1 MGDEAS
7 PVCSYHGARHVFGG
21 GAIVEVIHYLSALGP
36 FQYIGV
42 AGFFVYI
49 AAFASV
55 QFGWLDG
62 NSAAYALCNV
72 VAATLVAISLFE
84 EFNLSS
90 ALIQGSWIVIGLVG
104 LARHVFRRAPKTP
117 NPFSVQTSRETI

>member
-1 MGDEAS
+1 MADIIQYFLT
-7 PVCSYHGARHVFGG
+7 V
-21 GAIVEVIHYLSALGP
+21 GP
-36 FQYIGV
+36 LQAVGV

-62 NSAAYALCNV
+62 NSASYAAGNV
-72 VAATLVAISLFE
+72 LAAVLVAISLFA

-90 ALIQGSWIVIGLVG
+90 ALIQASWIVIGLVG
-104 LARHVFRRAPKTP
+104 LARHVMRHAANRTQPVSNNILK
-117 NPFSVQTSRETI
+117 ETI